1 MPCPI
6 CQKRKPQRFCP
17 ARGDEICSVC
27 CGTEREVTIDCPS
40 GCPYL
45 IASRSYDL
53 ERRKV
58 DWSKVPFADVK
69 IPPAFART
77 HTPLLNTIT
86 YSICLFAREDPRAV
100 DTDVVASLTAL
111 AEAYRTLSSG
121 LYYEKPID
129 HRLQR
134 ELYEKLKAGIE
145 QYRRE
150 EAEKTG
156 VTRVRDGDIRDGL
169 ILFTQLGASYLNGRP
184 KGRAFLDVLRSQ
196 LQPEDLA
203 KPQSNIVLP

>member
-1 MPCPI
+1 
-6 CQKRKPQRFCP
+6 
-17 ARGDEICSVC
+17 
-27 CGTEREVTIDCPS
+27 VTIDCPS
-40 GCPYL
+40 DCPYL

-58 DWSKVPFADVK
+58 DWSKVPFAEVK
-69 IPPAFART
+69 IPPTFART

-196 LQPEDLA
+196 LKPEDLA